1 MDSVTQL
8 ALGASVAA
16 VCVPAKDRRR
26 ALVVGAALGTLP
38 DLDVIIDYG
47 NAVANFTLH
56 RGFSHS
62 LVILIPF
69 AVSLWLILRR
79 YYTPVREAPKPWFW
93 AVMLALI
100 THPLLDAHTAY
111 GTQLFW
117 PLAVTPDHVEYA
129 FYHRSTVYITVI
141 GGRDSGAAGSD

>member
-8 ALGASVAA
+8 ALGVSVAA
-16 VCVPAKDRRR
+16 VCVPAKHRRR
-26 ALVVGAALGTLP
+26 ALVVGGALGTLP
-38 DLDVIIDYG
+38 DLDVMIDYG
-47 NAVANFTLH
+47 NSIANFTLH

-79 YYTPVREAPKPWFW
+79 YYKPVREAPKPWFW

-117 PLAVTPDHVEYA
+117 PLAVTPTMWSQKVLMGIDL
-129 FYHRSTVYITVI
+129 I
-141 GGRDSGAAGSD
+141 